1 MLRCRLKKSVEKLS
15 TPLQISEKSYDDIVE
30 GVRQGLMLLL
40 INEFGFK
47 RPVAETFLTLQESMI
62 RTIVAQELAE
72 GSKYTEFAESKL
84 TISKQARD
92 FFKTAMKEHLSCFKA
107 NGLSCNVAE
116 GQKIDDVKGCEVAVI
131 GNNFTWHTHMCTI
144 QPSEVDFA
152 TTKKLGK
159 RFLCIGLSSTGKN
172 VCYDLQNGNKRIDL
186 E

>member
-1 MLRCRLKKSVEKLS
+1 MSQCRLAKPVEKLS
-15 TPLQISEKSYDDIVE
+15 TKFAEKDRSYDDIVE

-40 INEFGFK
+40 VNEFGFK

-62 RTIVAQELAE
+62 RTIIAQELAE
-72 GSKYTEFAESKL
+72 GSKHAEFAESRL
-84 TISKQARD
+84 AIGKQAKE
-92 FFKTAMKEHLSCFKA
+92 FFKAAMQEHLSCFKA

-172 VCYDLQNGNKRIDL
+172 VCYDLADGNKRIDL